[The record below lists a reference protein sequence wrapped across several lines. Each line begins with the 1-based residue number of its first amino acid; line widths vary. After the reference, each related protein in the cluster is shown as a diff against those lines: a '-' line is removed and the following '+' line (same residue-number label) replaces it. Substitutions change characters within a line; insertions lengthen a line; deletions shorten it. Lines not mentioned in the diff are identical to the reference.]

1 MGNDLAKPK
10 TTGYE
15 WTDYEDYEQ
24 SDPGRTRR
32 FPQHTNPHK
41 YETNEYGGLWND
53 DHTDPH
59 EGQAKGKQQE
69 SDELGLVQTLRNKP
83 QWSIRTEAKAM
94 STKTAEQMFTPPK
107 GIRVGPGGVAKIQ
120 GISVAVKD
128 DGSKTLYVPKGI
140 SQAGKEA
147 IRAWMGQLPGWGV
160 TMVDDSKFQGLARS
174 RGRMQDGDSSEM
186 FTQEAP
192 TPEPTPMFASAAKRL
207 EVTMAAKAKT
217 KGLTGVDK
225 KDMKIISELLDR
237 EDARPTGQAVKMKP
251 GTTVNRMSFTRYQ
264 IPTDRGVKDIEI
276 WGDEIHVRSHG
287 VYGIPKKAEFPTDL
301 GEDDAVSIA
310 PDEGMPADVGDAG
323 VGDEMDG
330 MEEEVKEKVVPDT
343 SVHVRLI
350 LDRPDEMEDEETLSI
365 LDEVMQDE
373 GVLNAFRDALDG
385 TGISVSALEM
395 ADDDMDDMDDMDDDM
410 DMDDMDEGDMDMG
423 MDEGG
428 IDNEM
433 DTGEGE
439 ANYGMMMGT
448 AAKKKKTQKPRSAT
462 ARRRCSTIRTRR

>member
-15 WTDYEDYEQ
+15 WTDLADDERA
-24 SDPGRTRR
+24 DPGRTRR

-59 EGQAKGKQQE
+59 EGQAKGKQE
-69 SDELGLVQTLRNKP
+69 FGELGLVQRLQNKP
-83 QWSIRTEAKAM
+83 QWSIRTEAKVMNA
-94 STKTAEQMFTPPK
+94 KTAEQMFAPPK
-107 GIRVGPGGVAKIQ
+107 GIQVGPGGVAKIQ

-128 DGSKTLYVPKGI
+128 DSSKTLYVPKSI

-174 RGRMQDGDSSEM
+174 RGRMQDGNSTEM

-276 WGDEIHVRSHG
+276 WGDKIHVRSHG
-287 VYGIPKKAEFPTDL
+287 VYGIPKRAEFPADL
-301 GEDDAVSIA
+301 GGGDAVA
-310 PDEGMPADVGDAG
+310 PDEGMPTNVDDDAG
-323 VGDEMDG
+323 VVDEMEG
-330 MEEEVKEKVVPDT
+330 MEEGVEEEVVPDT

-373 GVLNAFRDALDG
+373 GVLNAFRDALEG

-395 ADDDMDDMDDMDDDM
+395 ADDNTDEGDMGMDEGDMDEG
-410 DMDDMDEGDMDMG
+410 DMDEGDMDM
-423 MDEGG
+423 DEGG
-428 IDNEM
+428 IDDEM
-433 DTGEGE
+433 DMGEGE

-448 AAKKKKTQKPRSAT
+448 AAKKKKIQRPRSAT
-462 ARRRCSTIRTRR
+462 ARRQCSTIRTRR